1 MLTAVYPGSF
11 DPCTNG
17 HIDVICR
24 ASAIFDKVIVAV
36 SENSSKKY
44 AFTPE
49 ERVDFLKRSVSHL
62 GNVKV
67 DLNNG
72 LLADYVRSVG
82 AKVIIKGLRT
92 NTDFEYE
99 FQMAHVNGL
108 LNNEAETLFMV
119 TNLNNIYLSS
129 SVVRELASHGG
140 SIKGMVPACIEND
153 IIKKLK

>member
-1 MLTAVYPGSF
+1 MITAVYPGSF

-17 HIDVICR
+17 HIDIIRR
-24 ASAIFDKVIVAV
+24 AAAIFDKLIVAV
-36 SENSSKKY
+36 SENHEKKY
-44 AFTPE
+44 SFTPE
-49 ERVDFLKRSVSHL
+49 ERLDFLRRSVTDLDNVEIHL
-62 GNVKV
+62 N
-67 DLNNG
+67 DG
-72 LLADYVRSVG
+72 LLVDYGRNMG

-140 SIKGMVPACIEND
+140 SITGMVPPCIEKD

>member
-1 MLTAVYPGSF
+1 MITAVYPGSF

-17 HIDVICR
+17 HIDIIRR
-24 ASAIFDKVIVAV
+24 AAAIFDKLIVAV
-36 SENSSKKY
+36 SENHEKKY
-44 AFTPE
+44 SFTPE
-49 ERVDFLKRSVSHL
+49 ERLDFLRRSVTDLDNVEIHL
-62 GNVKV
+62 N
-67 DLNNG
+67 DG
-72 LLADYVRSVG
+72 LLADYVRNMG

-140 SIKGMVPACIEND
+140 SITGMVPPCIEKD